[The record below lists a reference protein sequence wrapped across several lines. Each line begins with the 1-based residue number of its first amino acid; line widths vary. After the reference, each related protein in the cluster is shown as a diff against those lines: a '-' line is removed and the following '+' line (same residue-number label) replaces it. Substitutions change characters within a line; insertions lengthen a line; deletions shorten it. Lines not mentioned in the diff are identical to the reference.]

1 MRRENMSPSL
11 SATNPLPIVSAV
23 GFESDVSQAQREA
36 SCNYFQRMIVS
47 DLDLDVLAKAR
58 LDKLE
63 GLKLDKCSGFST
75 DGLLSIVKPCRFPA
89 LCSLHFS
96 LCKREEEWKS
106 CTNAEEVGQVLDS
119 MWMVEIE

>member
-1 MRRENMSPSL
+1 MYLKLKGKPRATIFSLISENWEGLSL
-11 SATNPLPIVSAV
+11 L
-23 GFESDVSQAQREA
+23 G
-36 SCNYFQRMIVS
+36 

-75 DGLLSIVKPCRFPA
+75 DGLLSIVKPCSSIGFPA

>member
-75 DGLLSIVKPCRFPA
+75 DGLLSIVKPCR
-89 LCSLHFS
+89 
-96 LCKREEEWKS
+96 EEEWKS

>member
-1 MRRENMSPSL
+1 MSPSL

-36 SCNYFQRMIVS
+36 SCNYVQRMIVS

-89 LCSLHFS
+89 LCKKGRGMEIMY
-96 LCKREEEWKS
+96 KRRGGW
-106 CTNAEEVGQVLDS
+106 TGVGFDVNGGN
-119 MWMVEIE
+119 